1 MTDVD
6 CFNLGTE
13 MKINSNCNSISYIAK
28 LVRFPFP
35 AFRFPFP
42 ICCFPFPSPHSAYAV
57 LNWSTLCMEKSEQS
71 FQHFKWQRKRKQQQK
86 SEKEKRKKKRE
97 NKTDAEKNSIIW
109 ATCVHAWI
117 LIGNFII
124 QFSINAHKLISA
136 HRERRRWSERVEGI
150 EREGDRCRYIFQ
162 SHTHLQEY

>member
-1 MTDVD
+1 MTDVE

-28 LVRFPFP
+28 LVRFPLSV
-35 AFRFPFP
+35 FRFPFAVSHFSLP
-42 ICCFPFPSPHSAYAV
+42 NRLTQLVNVVYGKIWTIISALQMA
-57 LNWSTLCMEKSEQS
+57 TKAETATKI
-71 FQHFKWQRKRKQQQK
+71 RKR
-86 SEKEKRKKKRE
+86 EEKKKRE

-117 LIGNFII
+117 LIGNSIFNKCTQID
-124 QFSINAHKLISA
+124 FSTE
-136 HRERRRWSERVEGI
+136 RERGRGSKRVEGI
-150 EREGDRCRYIFQ
+150 ERKREGDRCRYIFQ

>member
-1 MTDVD
+1 
-6 CFNLGTE
+6 

-28 LVRFPFP
+28 LVRFPLSV
-35 AFRFPFP
+35 FRFPFAVSHS
-42 ICCFPFPSPHSAYAV
+42 PFLSPPAG

-117 LIGNFII
+117 LIGNSIFNKCTQID
-124 QFSINAHKLISA
+124 FSSQSEKE
-136 HRERRRWSERVEGI
+136 RERESGKDRERGRQMPI
-150 EREGDRCRYIFQ
+150 HI
-162 SHTHLQEY
+162 SITHAFAGVLSAKLFNLRFVS